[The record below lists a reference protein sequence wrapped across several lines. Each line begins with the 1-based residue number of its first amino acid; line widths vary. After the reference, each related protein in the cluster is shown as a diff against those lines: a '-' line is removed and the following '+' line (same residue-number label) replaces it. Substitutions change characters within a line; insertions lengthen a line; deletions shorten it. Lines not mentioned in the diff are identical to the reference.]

1 MLSFG
6 AAIAPIPSKNEQT
19 VMSDKRTRGN
29 PTVCCATVLWQI
41 SPIEG
46 AIQCCKHCAII
57 EGKFAHRV
65 FNHPSIV
72 VSNRVSV
79 GADGATVD
87 GRRLSIEQQS
97 ERGVWVARTADGEL
111 PVYIEECSPTGKVSL
126 AIRGYRYSVQCYPA
140 AFEELL
146 GKVRQ
151 FGQHDQRNITVRAPM
166 PGLVKAVNVAV
177 GAMVRKGESIIV
189 LEAMKMENLLRA
201 PVTGIVRTLA
211 IAAGSTV
218 EKGDLLCMIELDGVR

>member
-1 MLSFG
+1 
-6 AAIAPIPSKNEQT
+6 
-19 VMSDKRTRGN
+19 MSDKRTRGN

-72 VSNRVSV
+72 VSNREYLVSGDIFGDKQLRVSV